1 MNEVEWMRNPKNG
14 RLLGHIFIR
23 NMHLYSS
30 GRNLDVLDRNIKQ
43 QGAVHHIPSSLL
55 RLSLKPVDK
64 IDFSYASKM
73 FVKKYVD
80 KIDMRF
86 LDATEAKRMINITQE
101 NTREL
106 HCEDLNDI
114 PPVVEDEDCSYITK
128 QVDGNI
134 FVYKVVKVAE
144 YKMFE
149 QPIEVKHVVPQMT
162 PFADKVM
169 LNE

>member
-30 GRNLDVLDRNIKQ
+30 GRNLDALDRNMKQ
-43 QGAVHHIPSSLL
+43 QGQVHNIPSTLL
-55 RLSLKPVDK
+55 RLSLKPVDH
-64 IDFSYASKM
+64 IDFTYASKM
-73 FVKKYVD
+73 FTKKYVD

-86 LDATEAKRMINITQE
+86 LDATEARRMININKE
-101 NTREL
+101 NRAEL
-106 HCEDLNDI
+106 HSEDLNA
-114 PPVVEDEDCSYITK
+114 PMEQQDEDCSYITK